1 MARGVP
7 QPDSVKANPQA
18 KMKFA
23 RLLRSAEI
31 LPGHRSCQWYP
42 EIVEGKTSKEKF
54 RKFFDVQ
61 VKKHYGD
68 GTVRA
73 ARSPKKGKYSV
84 FPIIHHQ
91 HCLRFNIS
99 C

>member
-7 QPDSVKANPQA
+7 QPESVKANPQA

-23 RLLRSAEI
+23 RLLQSGEI
-31 LPGHRSCQWYP
+31 LPGHRSRQWYP
-42 EIVEGKTSKEKF
+42 EIAEGKISKEKF

-73 ARSPKKGKYSV
+73 ARSRKKGMHSV
-84 FPIIHHQ
+84 FPIFHH
-91 HCLRFNIS
+91 
-99 C
+99 